1 MSIELSKENREEAI
15 QSLQAYMRDEHD
27 EEVGSIAAGSLL
39 DHVLADIGPCIHNE
53 AIRMVQERLV
63 ARIAEL
69 DVDIGE
75 PEFPLSRRHY

>member
-1 MSIELSKENREEAI
+1 MSIKLSKENREED
-15 QSLQAYMRDEHD
+15 M
-27 EEVGSIAAGSLL
+27 GSIAAGSLL

-53 AIRMVQERLV
+53 AIRMVQKRLV

-69 DVDIGE
+69 DVEIGE